1 MTSEPSAKRPIG
13 GAVGTD
19 GAAPLRGGWLVGAR
33 VGWVVLT
40 LLVLALSALALP
52 DAHALLRTVCQAGAT
67 CVSNQ
72 LAPAD
77 VAELRRLGLSLGFPA
92 AYTLGL
98 DVGTLVFYT
107 VLAALILWRR
117 STDRMAVFCAYM
129 LVLFGSATYTGL
141 LDIGLRV
148 TSPIWFW
155 LVGGL
160 ELLAQVSVPIF
171 FLLFPNGRFVPRWTR
186 WAVLVYVAYEV
197 WYVFLSSAYLGSIS
211 GPLSLVFAVLLL
223 CLVGFQIYRYWR
235 VSNVRERQQT
245 KWVVFG
251 LASALGGLALVLI
264 AGSIFVPQEVKTSSL
279 VGDLAAQTV
288 TDGLLLL
295 IPISIVFAI
304 LRSRLFDI
312 DVIIRRTLIYGALTA
327 ALAAVYFAAVIGAQ
341 HVAQALTG
349 RTDLPPVVVVA
360 STLLIAALF
369 TPLRR
374 GIQAGIDRRFYR
386 RKYDAA
392 RTLAAF
398 GATLRTETDLPT
410 LSAHLEAA
418 VDETM
423 RPAHVSLWLAPPHMA
438 SQPPRAAH

>member
-1 MTSEPSAKRPIG
+1 
-13 GAVGTD
+13 
-19 GAAPLRGGWLVGAR
+19 
-33 VGWVVLT
+33 
-40 LLVLALSALALP
+40 
-52 DAHALLRTVCQAGAT
+52 
-67 CVSNQ
+67 
-72 LAPAD
+72 
-77 VAELRRLGLSLGFPA
+77 
-92 AYTLGL
+92 
-98 DVGTLVFYT
+98 
-107 VLAALILWRR
+107 
-117 STDRMAVFCAYM
+117 
-129 LVLFGSATYTGL
+129 
-141 LDIGLRV
+141 
-148 TSPIWFW
+148 
-155 LVGGL
+155 
-160 ELLAQVSVPIF
+160 
-171 FLLFPNGRFVPRWTR
+171 
-186 WAVLVYVAYEV
+186 
-197 WYVFLSSAYLGSIS
+197 
-211 GPLSLVFAVLLL
+211 
-223 CLVGFQIYRYWR
+223 
-235 VSNVRERQQT
+235 
-245 KWVVFG
+245 
-251 LASALGGLALVLI
+251 
-264 AGSIFVPQEVKTSSL
+264 
-279 VGDLAAQTV
+279 
-288 TDGLLLL
+288 
-295 IPISIVFAI
+295 ISIVFAI